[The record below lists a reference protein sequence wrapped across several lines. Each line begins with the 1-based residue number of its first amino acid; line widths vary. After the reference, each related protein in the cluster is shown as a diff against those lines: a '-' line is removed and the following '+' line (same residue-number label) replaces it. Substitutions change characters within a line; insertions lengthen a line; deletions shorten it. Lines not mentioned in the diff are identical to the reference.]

1 MSENTSQQIDDDFPS
16 CITSLPEV
24 DINFQGVRGWL
35 AQGEGTQIVFF
46 DIAPSGD
53 VPPHAHGEQWG
64 IVVNG
69 ELEFTIAGET
79 RTYRKGDSYYIPAG
93 VIHSAR
99 FPVHCQVIDF
109 FPDPDR
115 HKAK

>member
-1 MSENTSQQIDDDFPS
+1 MNKVFPE

-24 DINFQGVRGWL
+24 ETNFTGVQGWL
-35 AQGEGTQIVFF
+35 AQGETTQTVFF
-46 DIAPSGD
+46 DIEAAGD

-64 IVVNG
+64 IVVEG
-69 ELEFTIAGET
+69 EIEFTIAGET
-79 RTYRKGDSYYIPAG
+79 RTYGKGDSYHIPAG

-99 FPVHCQVIDF
+99 FPTRCFVIDF

-115 HKAK
+115 HKVKTV